1 MNLRTY
7 LMIKQAEEAV
17 AAATGVPTDAASA
30 APAAAPAATP
40 AQPALT
46 PDEQKMIEF
55 KRKAQNFGQT
65 LGSKAKAAYEAFKN
79 TGTPESF
86 APMNK
91 PKIPVLSDGGIAPQP
106 TGTGVPGGI
115 NPNADPKN
123 NPLNN
128 KIQLP
133 PGLEKLQGI
142 LSPSPVKY

>member
-1 MNLRTY
+1 
-7 LMIKQAEEAV
+7 MIKQAEEAV

-30 APAAAPAATP
+30 APAATPAANP

-86 APMNK
+86 APNTK
-91 PKIPVLSDGGIAPQP
+91 PNIPVLSDGGIAPQP
-106 TGTGVPGGI
+106 TRTGVPVLSDGGI

-133 PGLEKLQGI
+133 PGLDKLQGI